1 MPFYLLPHASLNVK
15 TPKNNLLRHLQ
26 AIVYFRDRLSAT
38 EMLQVRKVM
47 EHVYEKILNSTETTM
62 GETPM
67 PVQIPTN
74 IEQKME
80 LYCNDQELRR
90 EFLADR
96 TEFKALEILKR
107 MVAIDVNQVDENAW
121 LECKDL
127 ISMLL
132 NAIPVAKLL
141 ETQQIMLLTALETC
155 PSHVVT
161 ALAAHL
167 TTHQQVVTPL
177 LNGVA
182 QAVSVAFARR
192 INDPDTYEQFYIP
205 DYLL

>member
-1 MPFYLLPHASLNVK
+1 MRSASSNDLGS
-15 TPKNNLLRHLQ
+15 PPEQ
-26 AIVYFRDRLSAT
+26 T
-38 EMLQVRKVM
+38 EEPV
-47 EHVYEKILNSTETTM
+47 TM
-62 GETPM
+62 WTSERF
-67 PVQIPTN
+67 
-74 IEQKME
+74 
-80 LYCNDQELRR
+80 LELRR

-192 INDPDTYEQFYIP
+192 INDPDTYEQVGHFISTRISSV
-205 DYLL
+205 